1 MLLKG
6 AIASSACFINRRVCL
21 VGFCT
26 VFIMAAQNDDMKP
39 IKPEINENGNVQ
51 QSQQQQG
58 GGHGGG
64 QFGRGRGNSNNRFGN
79 RRPPHQQNSVS

>member
-1 MLLKG
+1 MD
-6 AIASSACFINRRVCL
+6 
-21 VGFCT
+21 T
-26 VFIMAAQNDDMKP
+26 QNDDIKP

-51 QSQQQQG
+51 QPQQG

-79 RRPPHQQNSVS
+79 RRPPYQQNSVS